1 MKKTERQALV
11 AEVDSYYRQLF
22 DKTLSVATLEDLF
35 VELCFINPKS
45 PKTYIKEMYML
56 PKKFFRN
63 KVVFDIFLGHLENDV
78 KSSKKFTSQ
87 RRFRAFLAL
96 IYLKDFESDRAVKL
110 FCSKKAFKSID
121 ANIQPLIIAGEVYLS
136 GNFKETFK
144 VADDTFMNSDNLVL
158 TIHELSKLL

>member
-11 AEVDSYYRQLF
+11 AEVDYYYRLLF
-22 DKTLSVATLEDLF
+22 DQTLSVDTLEDLF

-45 PKTYIKEMYML
+45 LRTYIKEMNMF

-63 KVVFDIFLGHLENDV
+63 RVVFDILLGHLENDV
-78 KSSKKFTSQ
+78 KSSKKLTSQ
-87 RRFRAFLAL
+87 GRFRAFLAL
-96 IYLKDFESDRAVKL
+96 IYLKDFESDRAVNL

-144 VADDTFMNSDNLVL
+144 VADDTFMHSDNLVL